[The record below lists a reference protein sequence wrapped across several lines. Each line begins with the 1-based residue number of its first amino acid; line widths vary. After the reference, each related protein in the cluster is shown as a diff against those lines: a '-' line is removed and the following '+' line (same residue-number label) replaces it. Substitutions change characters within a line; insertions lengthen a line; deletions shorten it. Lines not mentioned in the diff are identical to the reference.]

1 MNPRTFANFSIVF
14 ADVQAEAFTINCDN
28 GWWDARDKIMES
40 GMVGAVPTVVI
51 GCLGLVT
58 SEVAEAMEAARKHDP
73 ETWRDAQS
81 KDTLVRE
88 LAGTVVRC
96 MDLAE
101 RLHLPLADAI
111 IEELKAN
118 AGRGYMHGGKSA

>member
-1 MNPRTFANFSIVF
+1 MQ
-14 ADVQAEAFTINCDN
+14 DEAHTINCRN
-28 GWWDARDKIMES
+28 GWWDARDKMLDS
-40 GMVGAVPTVVI
+40 AMAGATQTVVI
-51 GCLGLVT
+51 ACLGLVT

-73 ETWRDAQS
+73 ETWRDAQT

-96 MDLAE
+96 MDLAG
-101 RLHLPLADAI
+101 RFSLPLADAI
-111 IEELKAN
+111 VEELKAN